1 MAFQEN
7 LNSSIDLF
15 FFFFYSFFRS
25 PGSDVSHG
33 PGCLVGFLQGYAW
46 CSLSLCHFVELGD
59 ITPLVFCFL
68 LC

>member
-7 LNSSIDLF
+7 LNSSIDLYF
-15 FFFFYSFFRS
+15 FSFFRS

-46 CSLSLCHFVELGD
+46 CSLSLCSFRGAWRYHPPCVLFSSVL
-59 ITPLVFCFL
+59 I
-68 LC
+68 